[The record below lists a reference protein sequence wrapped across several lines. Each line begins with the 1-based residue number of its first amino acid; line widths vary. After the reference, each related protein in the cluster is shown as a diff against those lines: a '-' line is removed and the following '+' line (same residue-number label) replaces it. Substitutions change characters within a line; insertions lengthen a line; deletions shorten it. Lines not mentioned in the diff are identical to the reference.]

1 MTYCGRDW
9 LRGARTAPDL
19 QHLFTSELLDEFDAI
34 RLWLHLIR
42 TAILQENEVT
52 ENKRGKR
59 HMWMLQREVD
69 CGWTQMSKLFL
80 SNDRHPSVRNSLIE
94 IHNTVTPAA
103 AHYRLSRLLPPPIFV
118 QGELVPPTLPPKAG
132 KLRRFITTVRTRLAS
147 IAFKNKVKP
156 TDVSAA
162 KSHVKDTPGHNS
174 VFGRVVQCI
183 RNIASSKNQVLPV

>member
-1 MTYCGRDW
+1 MTFCGRDW

-52 ENKRGKR
+52 ESKRGKR
-59 HMWMLQREVD
+59 HLWMLQREVD

-94 IHNTVTPAA
+94 IHNAVTSAA
-103 AHYRLSRLLPPPIFV
+103 AHYRLLRLLPPPIFD

-132 KLRRFITTVRTRLAS
+132 KLRRFITSVRTRLAS
-147 IAFKNKVKP
+147 ITFKNKVKP
-156 TDVSAA
+156 TDVSAD

>member
-1 MTYCGRDW
+1 MTFCGRDW

-52 ENKRGKR
+52 ENKRCKR
-59 HMWMLQREVD
+59 HLWMLQREVD

-94 IHNTVTPAA
+94 IHNAVTSAA

-132 KLRRFITTVRTRLAS
+132 KLRRFITSVRSRLAS
-147 IAFKNKVKP
+147 VASKNKVKP

-162 KSHVKDTPGHNS
+162 KSHVKDIFGHNS

>member
-1 MTYCGRDW
+1 MTFCGRDW

-52 ENKRGKR
+52 ENKRCKR
-59 HMWMLQREVD
+59 HLWMLQREVD

-80 SNDRHPSVRNSLIE
+80 SNDRLPSVRNSLIE
-94 IHNTVTPAA
+94 IHNAVTSAA

-132 KLRRFITTVRTRLAS
+132 KLRRFITSVRSRLAS
-147 IAFKNKVKP
+147 VASKNKVKP

-162 KSHVKDTPGHNS
+162 KSHVKDTFGHNS